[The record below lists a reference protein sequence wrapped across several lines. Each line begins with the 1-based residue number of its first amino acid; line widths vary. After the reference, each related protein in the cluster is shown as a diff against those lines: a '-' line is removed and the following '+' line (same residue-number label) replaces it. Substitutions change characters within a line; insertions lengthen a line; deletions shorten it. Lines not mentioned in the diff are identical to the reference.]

1 VFIYARRLKK
11 KIWEKIEK
19 SAHPNDAK
27 RGRLIDGRDGAPV
40 MIVLTKDD
48 IGDRVLLVAEN
59 DLVTGREIQ
68 MGMFG

>member
-1 VFIYARRLKK
+1 
-11 KIWEKIEK
+11 
-19 SAHPNDAK
+19 
-27 RGRLIDGRDGAPV
+27 